1 MTKEEILEKS
11 RREQDDEGVREAEVR
26 GQTIGIK
33 AFCAMEII
41 IILFNLFNGQSNY
54 VPFTLLWSFVA
65 GEAYPKYRFT
75 GKRSYLLSTIA
86 GGIAAVVFCVCH
98 VLEVLC

>member
-11 RREQDDEGVREAEVR
+11 RQEQPDEGVREAEIR

-41 IILFNLFNGQSNY
+41 LILFNL
-54 VPFTLLWSFVA
+54 
-65 GEAYPKYRFT
+65 
-75 GKRSYLLSTIA
+75 
-86 GGIAAVVFCVCH
+86 
-98 VLEVLC
+98 